1 MGTIPHLSTYRGTK
15 ELTYNIYSYSSPDE
29 LILGNKQL
37 GDLNI
42 VSGEQHP
49 DTSHI
54 TNAMRDSLHV
64 TPLGGALLKYP
75 LWML

>member
-37 GDLNI
+37 GDLTI

>member
-37 GDLNI
+37 GDLTI

-49 DTSHI
+49 NTSHI

-75 LWML
+75 SRML

>member
-37 GDLNI
+37 GDLTI

-64 TPLGGALLKYP
+64 TPMGGALLKHP

>member
-37 GDLNI
+37 SDLTI

-75 LWML
+75 LRML

>member
-37 GDLNI
+37 GDLTI

-75 LWML
+75 LRML

>member
-29 LILGNKQL
+29 LIVGNKQL
-37 GDLNI
+37 GDLTI

-54 TNAMRDSLHV
+54 TNGMRDSLHV
-64 TPLGGALLKYP
+64 APLEGALLK
-75 LWML
+75 

>member
-37 GDLNI
+37 GDLTI

-64 TPLGGALLKYP
+64 TPLGGALLKHP

>member
-29 LILGNKQL
+29 LIVGNKQL
-37 GDLNI
+37 GDLTI

-64 TPLGGALLKYP
+64 MPLRGALLKYP

>member
-1 MGTIPHLSTYRGTK
+1 MGNIPHLATYCGTK

-37 GDLNI
+37 GDLTI
-42 VSGEQHP
+42 LSGEQHP

-54 TNAMRDSLHV
+54 TNAMTDSLHV
-64 TPLGGALLKYP
+64 TPLGGALLKHP

>member
-37 GDLNI
+37 GDLTI
-42 VSGEQHP
+42 LSGEQHP

-75 LWML
+75 LRML

>member
-1 MGTIPHLSTYRGTK
+1 MGTIPHLSTFWGTK
-15 ELTYNIYSYSSPDE
+15 ELTYNIYSYSSLDE

-37 GDLNI
+37 GDLTI

-75 LWML
+75 LRML

>member
-37 GDLNI
+37 GDLTI
-42 VSGEQHP
+42 VSGEQDP

-64 TPLGGALLKYP
+64 TPLGGTLLEYL

>member
-29 LILGNKQL
+29 LILGIKQL
-37 GDLNI
+37 GDLTI
-42 VSGEQHP
+42 VSGEQDP

-64 TPLGGALLKYP
+64 TPLGGTLLEYL

>member
-29 LILGNKQL
+29 LILGKRQL
-37 GDLNI
+37 GDLTI

>member
-15 ELTYNIYSYSSPDE
+15 ELTYNIYSYSSLDE

-37 GDLNI
+37 GNLTI

-64 TPLGGALLKYP
+64 TPLGGALLKHP

>member
-37 GDLNI
+37 GHLTI